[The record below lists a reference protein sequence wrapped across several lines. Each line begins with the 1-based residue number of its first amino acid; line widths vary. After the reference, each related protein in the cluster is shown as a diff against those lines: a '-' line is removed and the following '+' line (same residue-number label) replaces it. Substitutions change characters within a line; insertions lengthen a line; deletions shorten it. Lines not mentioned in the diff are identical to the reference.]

1 MLKFEIKKVFS
12 KARNRVALL
21 ALFIILVV
29 VSVLTINRVEY
40 VDENGNHSTGIA
52 AAQKLRAEK
61 NQWAGYLTED
71 VFRSVYRERKAINSE
86 MAGDSIEEENKA
98 YHHIQATESI
108 ADLINSANSPWREY
122 DYFAVENI
130 TEDEAAKVYEK
141 RISGLEEWMNSGE
154 EEFTDA
160 EKEFLTDQYES
171 LDTPFYYED
180 FDGWNVLLQ
189 NLPTFLMILA
199 LFVGFFVSGIFSDE
213 FQTKADAVFFS
224 AKLGRSRAIWSKIGA
239 GFLISTAFYV
249 VFVALHTAI
258 VLLVL
263 GAGGGECPVQFLFW
277 RSCYNITIFDAYLL
291 IVAGGYVGTLFAS
304 AAAML
309 ISVLTRSTVIA
320 IIVPFV
326 ILCFFPFLSRIIPLP
341 QVCAFFPDRLMDIYN
356 EIRDFAL
363 VNVGGKIT
371 TISRVIVPVYGA
383 AAVVLLPVVYGL
395 FRKAE
400 IK

>member
-1 MLKFEIKKVFS
+1 MRSKRYFS

-21 ALFIILVV
+21 ALFIILAV

-40 VDENGNHSTGIA
+40 VNENGNHSTGIA

-180 FDGWNVLLQ
+180 FDGWNCPFAEPSHLSHD
-189 NLPTFLMILA
+189 
-199 LFVGFFVSGIFSDE
+199 SGAFRRIFCVRHFSDE
-213 FQTKADAVFFS
+213 FRRRQTLCFS
-224 AKLGRSRAIWSKIGA
+224 PQSWEEPGDLVKNRSGIFDFHRVLC
-239 GFLISTAFYV
+239 GFCGSAYGHC
-249 VFVALHTAI
+249 AS
-258 VLLVL
+258 
-263 GAGGGECPVQFLFW
+263 GSGGGRRRV
-277 RSCYNITIFDAYLL
+277 SGS
-291 IVAGGYVGTLFAS
+291 V
-304 AAAML
+304 
-309 ISVLTRSTVIA
+309 SVL
-320 IIVPFV
+320 
-326 ILCFFPFLSRIIPLP
+326 
-341 QVCAFFPDRLMDIYN
+341 
-356 EIRDFAL
+356 E
-363 VNVGGKIT
+363 K
-371 TISRVIVPVYGA
+371 
-383 AAVVLLPVVYGL
+383 LL
-395 FRKAE
+395 
-400 IK
+400 

>member
-1 MLKFEIKKVFS
+1 M
-12 KARNRVALL
+12 
-21 ALFIILVV
+21 
-29 VSVLTINRVEY
+29 LTINRVEY

-180 FDGWNVLLQ
+180 FDGWNALLQ

-263 GAGGGECPVQFLFW
+263 G
-277 RSCYNITIFDAYLL
+277 
-291 IVAGGYVGTLFAS
+291 AGGYVGTLFAS